1 MAQCVEFKTVTA
13 SNTGSVIDQPVL
25 TASSSDIASCPGYVL
40 VTPQEYSSMNS
51 SIFVPLSITD
61 GAAIALGIAALWGLA
76 FAYRNIGRFISPSTN
91 ED

>member
-1 MAQCVEFKTVTA
+1 MPQCVEFESLRA
-13 SNTGSVIDQPVL
+13 GSFYTKPALVM
-25 TASSSDIASCPGYVL
+25 SSQSITDCAGYVL
-40 VTPQEYSSMNS
+40 LTPQEYSSMNS

-61 GAAIALGIAALWGLA
+61 GASIALGIAALWGLA